1 MSRDRVLLEAVLR
14 EIEVLPK
21 FIDDTTLE
29 MFMDSE
35 IKQRAVCMTL
45 LNIGELIKKVS
56 DHTKEKHH
64 YIAWEDITRL
74 RDIAA
79 HQYQSLN
86 MERIYYTATKFIP
99 VFKENI
105 HQVLRSLV

>member
-1 MSRDRVLLEAVLR
+1 MSRDRVLLEAVIR

-21 FIDDTTLE
+21 FITDTTLE
-29 MFMDSE
+29 EFMDSE

-45 LNIGELIKKVS
+45 LNIGELLKKVS
-56 DHTKEKHH
+56 DHTKEKYHH
-64 YIAWEDITRL
+64 IVWEDITRL

-99 VFKENI
+99 VFKDNI
-105 HQVLRSLV
+105 NQILTSIR